1 MEYSA
6 EQERMEELGYE
17 DDHESEVIKELIK
30 DEYEAVDAYEKAIAE
45 LEVEDKVIEVLKHI
59 LEEEKQHIVELEKI
73 LHGEPEILE

>member
-1 MEYSA
+1 MEYEA

-17 DDHESEVIKELIK
+17 DDQESEVIKELIK

-73 LHGEPEILE
+73 LHGEAEILE